1 MWAWHVANVGG
12 RTSIRCRNREPSM
25 VPINTVP
32 YYDAAKLLN
41 ISFSSL
47 FQVSTCHRIKGCQA
61 QDYLTWQVGEGRSGL
76 SVMTNRHTTI
86 LIDKL
91 TRINRSLKID
101 FLGEAQVSQFTA
113 MLKAIYIHN
122 KTWILP
128 KMPHDWWDRLPWWSA
143 PSSPSYQLGRWPK
156 MASSPGPHG
165 PKLPLHFKTRI
176 Y

>member
-1 MWAWHVANVGG
+1 
-12 RTSIRCRNREPSM
+12 M

-32 YYDAAKLLN
+32 YYDAAELLN

-61 QDYLTWQVGEGRSGL
+61 RDYLTWQAGEGRSGL

-113 MLKAIYIHN
+113 MLKAIYII
-122 KTWILP
+122 KRGFSP
-128 KMPHDWWDRLPWWSA
+128 KCLMIGGIDSRDEVH
-143 PSSPSYQLGRWPK
+143 
-156 MASSPGPHG
+156 
-165 PKLPLHFKTRI
+165 LHPRAI
-176 Y
+176 N